1 MVWDKKS
8 PSSHMRAWESASCR
22 LARRGGDR
30 SVMAPG
36 AMEVVI
42 ELQNDLCFSL
52 HGDREGD
59 PMPARNTS
67 DPRHWRDRAAQMRA
81 LAFMMKDDEV
91 VTLMT
96 DLAADYDE
104 LAERA
109 AARRTNESTPKPFR
123 GSSRT
128 RPS

>member
-1 MVWDKKS
+1 
-8 PSSHMRAWESASCR
+8 
-22 LARRGGDR
+22 
-30 SVMAPG
+30 
-36 AMEVVI
+36 
-42 ELQNDLCFSL
+42 
-52 HGDREGD
+52 
-59 PMPARNTS
+59 MPARNTS

-109 AARRTNESTPKPFR
+109 TARRTNESKPSTK
-123 GSSRT
+123 GS
-128 RPS
+128 PSQA